1 MTQLRVWA
9 PRAGRMSLETAA
21 GWRPMIRDGDGT
33 WRVQAPELVHGA
45 DYALWVDGEGP
56 FPDPRSP
63 WQPRGV
69 HGPSRVVDHGRF
81 PWSDAGWRA
90 PPLAAAVIQE
100 IHVGTFTP
108 EGTFDAA
115 IGRLDHLRDLGI
127 THVELMPVAAFPGT
141 RGWGYDGVALF
152 APHAPYGGPDGL
164 KRLVD
169 ACHRRGLAVLLDV
182 VYNHL
187 GPDGNHLA
195 RFGPYFTDAYRTP
208 WGDAV
213 NLDGPDS
220 PGVRRFF
227 LDNARMW
234 LQDYHFDGLRLDA
247 VHALMDR
254 SAVHLLEALSRQTRH
269 LEARLGRPLVLI
281 AESDLNDP
289 RIVRPPELGGLGLD
303 AQWNEDFHHA
313 LHALLT
319 GERQG
324 YYADYGNMEA
334 LARVF
339 TAGFCL
345 EGQYSHYRRRDHG
358 RSAAGLAGRTFV
370 ACLQNHDQVG
380 NRAEGE
386 RSTHLLSEG
395 LLRVGAALVLTA
407 PFVPL
412 LFQGEEWG
420 ARTPFIYF
428 TDHQDPALARA
439 VGEGRRREFA
449 AFGWDAARIP
459 DPQDPDTFRRCVLD
473 WNEPERPPHAG
484 LLAWHRDLIAL
495 RRRLPDLTDDRLE
508 RVRVRFDTAA
518 RTWVMT
524 RGAVTVACNLG
535 PVAADLPLSPQ
546 ETGRPLLCST
556 PGIRTGAAGVHL
568 PAASVVL
575 LERPS
580 RAGEGDE
587 CA

>member
-1 MTQLRVWA
+1 MRPLRVWA
-9 PRAGRMSLETAA
+9 PRAGRLTLETAA
-21 GWRPMIRDGDGT
+21 GRRPMVRGDNGT
-33 WRVQAPELVHGA
+33 WRVRAPELVHGA

-81 PWSDAGWRA
+81 PWRDAGWRA
-90 PPLAAAVIQE
+90 PPLASAVIQE

-115 IGRLDHLRDLGI
+115 IGRLDHLLDLGI

-220 PGVRRFF
+220 PEVRRFF

-234 LQDYHFDGLRLDA
+234 LQDYHLDGLRLDA

-289 RIVRPPELGGLGLD
+289 RIVRPPQAGGLGLD

-324 YYADYGNMEA
+324 YYADYGGPEA
-334 LARVF
+334 LARVL
-339 TAGFCL
+339 TAGFWL
-345 EGQYSHYRRRDHG
+345 EGQYSQYRRRYHG
-358 RSAAGLAGRTFV
+358 RSAAGLAGRAFV

-386 RSTHLLSEG
+386 RSAHLLSEG

-439 VGEGRRREFA
+439 VAEGRRREFA
-449 AFGWDAARIP
+449 AFGWDAALIP
-459 DPQDPDTFRRCVLD
+459 DPQSLDTFRRCLLD
-473 WNEPERPPHAG
+473 WDEPGRAPHAG

-508 RVRVRFDTAA
+508 RVRVRFDAA
-518 RTWVMT
+518 AHTWVMN

-535 PVAADLPLSPQ
+535 PVDADLALPAQ

-556 PGIRTGAAGVHL
+556 AGIRAGAAGVHL
-568 PAASVVL
+568 PAASVVVL
-575 LERPS
+575 GRPS